1 MSIREMLKFM
11 GFQTKGYRI
20 INILVF
26 AGVICGAAYAYV
38 TSIVYA
44 KVIDTLMMNN
54 YEKALA
60 LAVILVVSV
69 LALRVISSLCYSVF
83 DHYITPSM
91 YETRKRTA
99 RKAMN
104 IEYCNMESEDT
115 LTKLR
120 RIKVG
125 ESATG
130 NIVTLLNH
138 MYGFFLNLAQTV
150 FALGFLITLIVR
162 VSFKNEIGILK
173 IVILTA
179 LMVILFAALF
189 YVSFKISAAI
199 GKRGEEV
206 MRENE
211 KSNAVAGYVLD
222 GAIDNK
228 EFAKDIALYDMADYF
243 INKLWV
249 MIKAFDKYVAYG
261 GYTGRMQGLF
271 AIITQIAAGY
281 VYIYVVI
288 MALSGTIT
296 TGDVLMYAGSIITL
310 MTSIQGVLMRYQNIK
325 YINDYVKNYEEFI
338 NSPNMDYDGTLPIE
352 KRDDN
357 RYELAFKNVS
367 FKYPGSEEYILKN
380 VSLTF
385 KIGERLALV
394 GLNGAGKTTL
404 IKLLLRFYEPTDGEI
419 TLNGININKYD
430 YDEYMHI
437 FSVVFQ
443 DFNLFDFPLDEVIAA
458 STDVDSERV
467 KKVID
472 MVGLRKRVD
481 EMPDKEHSLL
491 GNENGTG
498 VGLSGGEAQK
508 VAIARALY
516 KGAPFVIL
524 DEPTAALDP
533 VAEAE
538 VYENFDKLVGDKTS
552 IYISHRMSSCK
563 FCDRI
568 VVIDGGKIAEEGNHS
583 ELIANNGIYAK
594 LYNTQAAYYTA

>member
-26 AGVICGAAYAYV
+26 VGVSCGAAYAYV

-54 YEKALA
+54 YEKALT
-60 LAVILVVSV
+60 LAIVLVVSV
-69 LALRVISSLCYSVF
+69 LVLKVISSLCRSVF

-130 NIVTLLNH
+130 NIVTLLSY
-138 MYGFFLNLAQTV
+138 MYGFFLNLAKTV
-150 FALGFLITLIVR
+150 FALGFLITLIVK
-162 VSFKNEIGILK
+162 VSFANEVGIVKIGILT
-173 IVILTA
+173 V
-179 LMVILFAALF
+179 LMVLLFVALF
-189 YVSFKISAAI
+189 YVSFRISAAI

-325 YINDYVKNYEEFI
+325 YINDYIKNYEEFI
-338 NSPNMDYDGTLPIE
+338 NSPNLDYEGTLPVE

-357 RYELAFKNVS
+357 KFELAFKDVS

-380 VSLTF
+380 VSLKF
-385 KIGERLALV
+385 NIGERVALV

-404 IKLLLRFYEPTDGEI
+404 IKLLLRFYEPTEGEI
-419 TLNGININKYD
+419 TLNGINISKYD
-430 YDEYMHI
+430 YDEYMTI

-443 DFNLFDFPLDEVIAA
+443 DFNLFDFPLDEVIAS
-458 STDVDSERV
+458 STDVDKEKVS
-467 KKVID
+467 KVID
-472 MVGLRKRVD
+472 MVGIRELV
-481 EMPDKEHSLL
+481 ETMPDKEHTLL

-498 VGLSGGEAQK
+498 IGLSGGEAQK

-516 KGAPFVIL
+516 KDAPFVIL

-538 VYENFDKLVGDKTS
+538 VYENFDKLVGSKTS

-568 VVIDGGKIAEEGNHS
+568 VVLDEGKIAEEGNHKD
-583 ELIANNGIYAK
+583 LLAHDGIYAK

>member
-1 MSIREMLKFM
+1 MSIKEMLKFM

-26 AGVICGAAYAYV
+26 VGIICGAAHAYV
-38 TSIVYA
+38 TCIVYA
-44 KVIDTLMMNN
+44 KVIDTLIMNN
-54 YEKALA
+54 YEKAL
-60 LAVILVVSV
+60 V
-69 LALRVISSLCYSVF
+69 LAAVLVMSVMILRMISSVCYSVF
-83 DHYITPSM
+83 EHYIEPSM

-99 RKAMN
+99 RKAMDV
-104 IEYCNMESEDT
+104 EYVYMENEEI

-120 RIKVG
+120 RIKSG

-130 NIVTLLNH
+130 NIVNMLT
-138 MYGFFLNLAQTV
+138 YIYSFFLNIVKTV
-150 FALGFLITLIVR
+150 FAFGFLIMLIVK
-162 VSFKNEIGILK
+162 VSFANEIGILK
-173 IVILTA
+173 LIGLTV
-179 LMVILFAALF
+179 LMLLLFAALF
-189 YVSFKISAAI
+189 YVSFRISAAI
-199 GKRGEEV
+199 GKRGSEV

-211 KSNAVAGYVLD
+211 KSNAMFGYVLESVVED
-222 GAIDNK
+222 KA
-228 EFAKDIALYDMADYF
+228 FAKDIALYGMADY
-243 INKLWV
+243 IKTKLWV
-249 MIKAFDKYVAYG
+249 MVNALYKFVEYG
-261 GYTGRMQGLF
+261 AYTGKMQGIF
-271 AIITQIAAGY
+271 ALVTQIVAGY

-288 MALSGTIT
+288 MAFSGTIT

-310 MTSIQGVLMRYQNIK
+310 MTSIQAVLLHHQSIK

-338 NSPNMDYDGTLPIE
+338 NSPNMDYEGTLPIE

-404 IKLLLRFYEPTDGEI
+404 IKLLLRFYEPTEGEI

-430 YDEYMHI
+430 YDEYMHV

-458 STDVDSERV
+458 STEVDSEKV

-472 MVGLRKRVD
+472 MVGLRKRVE
-481 EMPDKEHSLL
+481 EMSDKEHSLL

-498 VGLSGGEAQK
+498 IGLSGGEAQK

-516 KGAPFVIL
+516 KDAPFVIL

-538 VYENFDKLVGDKTS
+538 VYENFDKLVGNKTS

-568 VVIDGGKIAEEGNHS
+568 VVLDEGKIAEEGNHK
-583 ELIANNGIYAK
+583 ELLARDGIYAK

>member
-26 AGVICGAAYAYV
+26 VGVSCGAAYAYV

-54 YEKALA
+54 YEKALT
-60 LAVILVVSV
+60 LAIILVVSV
-69 LALRVISSLCYSVF
+69 LVLKVISSLCRSVF

-130 NIVTLLNH
+130 NIVTLLSY
-138 MYGFFLNLAQTV
+138 MYGFFLNLAKTV
-150 FALGFLITLIVR
+150 FALGFLITLIVK
-162 VSFKNEIGILK
+162 VSFANEVGIVKIGILT
-173 IVILTA
+173 V
-179 LMVILFAALF
+179 LMVLLFVALF
-189 YVSFKISAAI
+189 YVSFRISAAI

-228 EFAKDIALYDMADYF
+228 EFAKDIALYDMVDYF

-249 MIKAFDKYVAYG
+249 MVKAFDKYVAYG

-385 KIGERLALV
+385 KIGEHLALV

-404 IKLLLRFYEPTDGEI
+404 IKLLLRFYEPTEGEI
-419 TLNGININKYD
+419 TLNGINISKYD
-430 YDEYMHI
+430 YDEYMTI

-443 DFNLFDFPLDEVIAA
+443 DFNLFDFPLDEVIAS
-458 STDVDSERV
+458 STNVDKEKVS
-467 KKVID
+467 KVID
-472 MVGLRKRVD
+472 MVGIRELV
-481 EMPDKEHSLL
+481 ETMPDKEHSLL

-498 VGLSGGEAQK
+498 IGLSGGEAQK

-516 KGAPFVIL
+516 KDAPFVIL

-538 VYENFDKLVGDKTS
+538 VYENFDKLVGNKTS

-568 VVIDGGKIAEEGNHS
+568 VVLDEGKIAEEGNHK
-583 ELIANNGIYAK
+583 ELLAHDGIYAK

>member
-1 MSIREMLKFM
+1 MSIREMLKFI
-11 GFQTKGYRI
+11 GFQTKGYSI

-26 AGVICGAAYAYV
+26 VGVICGAAHAYV

-44 KVIDTLMMNN
+44 KVIDTLIMNN

-69 LALRVISSLCYSVF
+69 LILKVISSLCRSVF
-83 DHYITPSM
+83 DHYTTPSM

-104 IEYCNMESEDT
+104 IEYFNMECEET

-130 NIVTLLNH
+130 NIVTLLSY
-138 MYGFFLNLAQTV
+138 MYGFFLNLAKTV

-162 VSFKNEIGILK
+162 VSFVNEIGIVK
-173 IVILTA
+173 IGILTV
-179 LMVILFAALF
+179 LMVLLFAALF

-199 GKRGEEV
+199 GRRGEEV

-222 GAIDNK
+222 GVIDNK

-249 MIKAFDKYVAYG
+249 MVKAFDKYVAYG

-385 KIGERLALV
+385 KIGEHLALV

-404 IKLLLRFYEPTDGEI
+404 IKLLLRFYEPTEGEI
-419 TLNGININKYD
+419 TLNGINISKYD
-430 YDEYMHI
+430 YDEYMTI

-443 DFNLFDFPLDEVIAA
+443 DFNLFDFPLDEVIAS
-458 STDVDSERV
+458 STNVDKEKVS
-467 KKVID
+467 KVID
-472 MVGLRKRVD
+472 MVGIRELV
-481 EMPDKEHSLL
+481 ETMPDKEHSLL

-498 VGLSGGEAQK
+498 IGLSGGEAQK

-516 KGAPFVIL
+516 KDAPFVIL

-538 VYENFDKLVGDKTS
+538 VYENFDKLVGNKTS

-568 VVIDGGKIAEEGNHS
+568 VVLDEGKIAEEGNHK
-583 ELIANNGIYAK
+583 ELLAHDGIYAK